1 MKETQYYDL
10 HISGVGYF
18 NRAREVAVRKNPSF
32 LAVDITAIHGEANEL
47 QKTRFDC
54 RVIGAEAQDILRLLM
69 PHIEAGQKVLV
80 GFRLGDLYAETF
92 IYEKGEKAGQTGVSL
107 KARLLQIIWVKVDGQ
122 PFEWPKDDKAAA

>member
-10 HISGVGYF
+10 HITGMGYL

-54 RVIGAEAQDILRLLM
+54 RVMGAEAQDILRLLM

-92 IYEKGEKAGQTGVSL
+92 IYKGEKAGQTGVSL